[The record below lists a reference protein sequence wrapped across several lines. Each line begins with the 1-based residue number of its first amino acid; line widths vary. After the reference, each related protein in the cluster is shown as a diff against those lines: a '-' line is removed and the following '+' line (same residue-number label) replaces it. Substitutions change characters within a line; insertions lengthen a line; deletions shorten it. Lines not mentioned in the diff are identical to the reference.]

1 MTLYAGTVND
11 FSGSLAEAIETAFAN
26 ELWALKGATLPDSSA
41 QERHML
47 FCAIAQGVLGYLK
60 DNEAELQVTIDVSS
74 TDTGH
79 VDFDYATSPSGL

>member
-1 MTLYAGTVND
+1 MTLHAGTVTQ
-11 FSGSLAEAIETAFAN
+11 FGGSMAEAIETAFAA

-41 QERHML
+41 EERHML

-60 DNEAELQVTIDVSS
+60 ANEADLQVTIDFSS

-79 VDFDYATSPSGL
+79 VDFDYSAAGT